1 MDCPECPKDLKRPPT
16 DAQRPG
22 RTLKALLRQL
32 ADGRVEIPRCARDDD
47 LRRRYLSGTEPRK
60 VRVPTFLCA
69 APLKLLSS
77 NHSIPIRQR
86 RRGICLRFG
95 LLFPI
100 FTFLRSPPARKNNP
114 GQTFLLSVS
123 GTQAKR
129 HIN

>member
-1 MDCPECPKDLKRPPT
+1 MAVAKAHSPD
-16 DAQRPG
+16 Q
-22 RTLKALLRQL
+22 TLKFCAASRRTGGLRSLAAL
-32 ADGRVEIPRCARDDD
+32 RDDD
-47 LRRRYLSGTEPRK
+47 LRRRYLSGAEPRK
-60 VRVPTFLCA
+60 VRVPAFLCA
-69 APLKLLSS
+69 APLKLLSA